1 MNIKAAIAT
10 IAVVIPWVIGI
21 FIPEVFFGAVFIFL
35 GALII
40 FGIYSFFN
48 LLFDGWGE

>member
-10 IAVVIPWVIGI
+10 IAVLIPVIVGI
-21 FIPEVFFGAVFIFL
+21 FIPEVFFGAVLIFA